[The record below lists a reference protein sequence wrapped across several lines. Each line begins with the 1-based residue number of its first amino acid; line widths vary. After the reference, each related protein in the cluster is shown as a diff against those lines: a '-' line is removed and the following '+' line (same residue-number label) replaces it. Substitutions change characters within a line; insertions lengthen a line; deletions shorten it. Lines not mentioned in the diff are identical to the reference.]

1 LPGGPGK
8 LRRTPEPTENAS
20 PEAQCGVQDK
30 ACLAPEL
37 SAVSVLVRDS
47 G

>member
-1 LPGGPGK
+1 MPGGTGK
-8 LRRTPEPTENAS
+8 LRRPPELAENAS
-20 PEAQCGVQDK
+20 PEARCAVQDK

-37 SAVSVLVRDS
+37 SAVSVLVRES